1 MKRLFFLVPA
11 LILLTGACSTR
22 KPSVLSNNYHALTAR
37 YNVLF
42 NGNEA
47 LQKGVDELR
56 RKAEEDFYREFP
68 LEGIQF
74 DDKVLAP
81 GQSRS
86 QDIQKAEEKA
96 AKAVQK
102 HSIEYRGVEYNREM
116 DRAFLLLGQGRY
128 YDQRYLAALDAF
140 NYALTNFYDSDLRNE
155 LRLWRAKTR
164 LRMGQKSLAR
174 RELAAVINAEPKRSD
189 TRALAYAFM
198 SESMRGDT
206 LEEPVGVWLS
216 RAARAARSRR
226 LKIRLAYKAAQVWE
240 KLGRK
245 DSAVAMTDLILKRR
259 DPEYFYLKTLWYR
272 MHLTREDTALQPKY
286 IKRLNS
292 YFKNYYFHRY
302 YPDIHFRLGEL
313 YETRGDTALA
323 VKHYG
328 QATASPVK
336 SLQRLAYSKLADIYW
351 DRSDYVNAGAYL
363 DSLLSVTDKNKLE
376 YLLIGQRRRSIDQIV
391 HWEKLIRRSDSLIAL
406 SRLDTA
412 EQRRRILAYIRRLQ
426 AEEAARARKRM
437 QAARQ
442 GEGESAGNFY
452 FYNQKQVATGKE
464 QFRQQW
470 GDRRL
475 EDLWR
480 LTNKYGH
487 FSEEEVKEEPS
498 GEQAKA
504 GEQTAK
510 QELPDKYS
518 PEYYLR
524 QIPRTEAQRDS
535 LRHQILQAHLYL
547 GLNYA
552 DDKLKEYGLARAHLQ
567 KVLDARPD
575 DEMRSRA
582 WYLLYKIAKRE
593 HKEDEA
599 GHYAALLRKNYPES
613 PYTQYIL
620 HPESFSDSSSKQFY
634 ADFMQAYDLFQS
646 GEWTRARRLTDSLIN
661 RYANHPERAK
671 LYLLLARIS
680 GKTDGIDAYI
690 QTLKKVEKTFAGSPY
705 AKQAESERKK
715 LEMLKNRYGP
725 EHPEQFPFFLV
736 FRVARGDSLAVR
748 SLDKCLN
755 AIYTETESKPRKIFT
770 DQYDDGTWFVVVHD
784 FLSRTSAEYILEKM
798 REKRCAIPSNFII
811 SRGNYIHL
819 QLTKQINSTGH
830 VRKKREENNRGQ
842 RNGIQTT
849 QPAGNQHQG
858 NR

>member
-1 MKRLFFLVPA
+1 MKRLYFLV
-11 LILLTGACSTR
+11 LTLAVVAGACSTR

-56 RKAEEDFYREFP
+56 RKSEEDFYREFP
-68 LEGIQF
+68 LEGIEF
-74 DDKVLAP
+74 NDKVLAP

-116 DRAFLLLGQGRY
+116 DRAFLLLGEGRY

-164 LRMGQKSLAR
+164 LRMGQKGLAR
-174 RELAAVINAEPKRSD
+174 RELATVINAEPKRSD

-198 SESMRGDT
+198 SESLRGDT
-206 LEEPVGVWLS
+206 LREPVGVWLS

-272 MHLTREDTALQPKY
+272 MHLTRQDTTLQPKY

-302 YPDIHFRLGEL
+302 YPDIHFRLGEI

-328 QATASPVK
+328 AATASPVK
-336 SLQRLAYSKLADIYW
+336 SLQRLAYTKLADIYW

-363 DSLLSVTDKNKLE
+363 DSLLSVTDKDKLE
-376 YLLIGQRRRSIDQIV
+376 YLLISQRRRSIDQIV
-391 HWEKLIRRSDSLIAL
+391 HWEKLIRRNDSLIAL

-412 EQRRRILAYIRRLQ
+412 EQRRRIEAYIRRLQ
-426 AEEAARARKRM
+426 AEEAARARKRL
-437 QAARQ
+437 QAAQQ
-442 GEGESAGNFY
+442 GEGEAAGNFY

-464 QFRQQW
+464 QFRRQW
-470 GDRRL
+470 GNRQL

-487 FSEEEVKEEPS
+487 IEEEEAEEEPS
-498 GEQAKA
+498 NEKENTAQQA
-504 GEQTAK
+504 QTRG
-510 QELPDKYS
+510 LPDKYS

-535 LRHQILQAHLYL
+535 LRRQILQAHLYL

-567 KVLDARPD
+567 KVLNGRPD

-582 WYLLYKIAKRE
+582 WYLLYKIAKRQ
-593 HKEDEA
+593 HREDEA
-599 GHYAALLRKNYPES
+599 ERYAALLRKNYPDS

-620 HPESFSDSSSKQFY
+620 HPDSFADSSSKQFY
-634 ADFMQAYDLFQS
+634 ADFMQAYHLFQS
-646 GEWTRARRLTDSLIN
+646 GEWTRARKMTGRLIT
-661 RYANHPERAK
+661 RYANHPELAK
-671 LYLLLARIS
+671 LYLLLARIL
-680 GKTDGIDAYI
+680 GKTSGIDAYI
-690 QTLKKVEKTFAGSPY
+690 QTLQKVEKTFAGSPY
-705 AKQAESERKK
+705 AKQAAEERKK
-715 LEMLKNRYGP
+715 LETLKNRYGP
-725 EHPEQFPFFLV
+725 EHPEQYPFFLV
-736 FRVARGDSLAVR
+736 FRIPRGDTLAVK
-748 SLDKCLN
+748 SIEKCL
-755 AIYTETESKPRKIFT
+755 ASIYRETQSHPRKIFT
-770 DQYDDGTWFVVVHD
+770 DQYDDGTGFVVVHD
-784 FLSRTSAEYILEKM
+784 FLSRTSAEFILQKM
-798 REKRCAIPSNFII
+798 REKHCTVPPNFII

-819 QLTKQINSTGH
+819 QLTKQINNSGY
-830 VRKKREENNRGQ
+830 VRKKREENDQQ
-842 RNGIQTT
+842 RHGIQTT
-849 QPAGNQHQG
+849 QPTGTKHKTE
-858 NR
+858 R